1 MPAAPLP
8 ADQSQ
13 RLSSLLR
20 MKILDTPAEERFDRL
35 TRLARRLLRA
45 PFSMLTLLDQER
57 QWFKSAQG
65 TTLEESP
72 RAISFCAFTILGE
85 QPLVVGDASSDPRFF
100 DNPVVTG
107 EPGVRFY
114 AGIPIHNEEGYAVG
128 TLCVLDTKP
137 RELDQDDLHAL
148 RDLAAC
154 AQTELQVLKLTA
166 SEQELLQEMDE
177 VRRRA
182 SVDALTRCWN
192 HQAIFQILDKERARG
207 GQISIILFNI
217 EDIRSINDYWGQGVG
232 DNVLR
237 EAADR
242 LRQGLKPDDVLGRL
256 SGTRFLVVTRSP
268 LSHIEAYAA
277 SIVQS
282 VAGYDVVVEGRALQ
296 IKCSA
301 GVAPLRGN
309 LDPNQALLERAE
321 KAERGIRGRAG
332 SMVALAV

>member
-1 MPAAPLP
+1 
-8 ADQSQ
+8 
-13 RLSSLLR
+13 

-65 TTLEESP
+65 TPLGESP

-85 QPLVVGDASSDPRFF
+85 QPLVVSDATADPRFF

-114 AGIPIHNEEGYAVG
+114 AGIPIHNDEGYAVG
-128 TLCVLDTKP
+128 TLCVLDTSP
-137 RELDQDDLHAL
+137 RQLDQDDLHAL

-154 AQTELQVLKLTA
+154 AQTELQVLRLTH

-177 VRRRA
+177 VRRKA
-182 SVDALTRCWN
+182 SVDTVTRCWN
-192 HQAIFQILDKERARG
+192 QDAILQILDKERARG
-207 GQISIILFNI
+207 GQLSVMLFHI
-217 EDIRSINDYWGQGVG
+217 DDLKSINDYWGQQAG
-232 DNVLR
+232 DSVLR

-242 LRQGLKPDDVLGRL
+242 LRQGLRPDDILGRL

-277 SIVQS
+277 SIVES
-282 VAGYDVVVEGRALQ
+282 VAGYDVVVEGRSLQ

-321 KAERGIRGRAG
+321 KAERGIRGRANCKI
-332 SMVALAV
+332 ALAV